1 MVAWLAIRS
10 QQKYQCSIRNFGVMR
25 FILNLTRREI
35 RSSWKRLLFFFL
47 CIALGVGSVVALRSL
62 IQNLTQAV
70 GTDARA
76 LMTADIELSSTAD
89 FSPSEM
95 EKIEGVLVATEI
107 VEEQN
112 EVITTSAMAAPGDPS
127 NPNTRLVELKGVEPP
142 FPLVGNF
149 EMADGTPFDFRM
161 LENNGAVVAKI
172 LLEDLEVKAGDK
184 IKIGES
190 QFQIR
195 GVFDKEPGGTTG
207 FRLGAR
213 VFIAKSAFDTAGI
226 TRNASRVR
234 RRILFRTSE
243 NPTELV
249 RLLRE
254 ALKGTTVGVQS
265 YRETEENLGE
275 QFTRTE
281 NYLALTG
288 LLILV
293 LGGVGVWNVARA
305 FVEQKRKSDAVLK
318 CLGAGG
324 TRIISVY
331 LLQILT
337 LGLVGSFFGV
347 FLAQAGLWFVR
358 WRFVADL
365 PENMTY
371 SVGPWT
377 AVQGV
382 LLGVAISVLF
392 SALPLLQVRNIKP
405 KLLLRDENNANLRRL
420 DPTWWLT
427 GGISLAGLLGLAVW
441 QAGSLKVGAFFL
453 GGLAAT
459 SVVLY
464 LAALVLTLLLR
475 KLKILGSFSLRQAV
489 NSLYRPGNQTR
500 IILLAVGLGAFV
512 VLAVQS
518 LQSNLVRE
526 FDFTR
531 NQRLPS
537 LFFVDVQKSQVN
549 ELVRIIEERVGE
561 KAEATPTVRARI
573 SHVNGE
579 GFDFQ
584 NREVRQQQG
593 QIGRE
598 FAITYRPNLDANETV
613 LDGEWWPDG
622 GSAVPQVSVE
632 EEMAGRLKIGVGDS
646 ITFDISGRK
655 ITAQVAN
662 IRKIDLRNTRTAFV
676 FVFRPG
682 TLDVAPQTFA
692 ATVLTRVPPTERQRL
707 QRDVLG
713 QFPNIQIFDVAD
725 IVEAVQKLVNN
736 FVLAI
741 SFVGSFVIL
750 SGILILI
757 GSIALTKSQ
766 RIYENA
772 ILKTLGAR
780 RVMLAAILL
789 GEYGLLGLLAGLIG
803 SGFAIALSWAVSRF
817 ILAIDWEF
825 DPALMLMGIGATA
838 AIVVLVGCL
847 ASFDV
852 LFRKPLSTL
861 RSQ

>member
-1 MVAWLAIRS
+1 
-10 QQKYQCSIRNFGVMR
+10 MR

-35 RSSWKRLLFFFL
+35 RSSWRRLLFFFL

-76 LMTADIELSSTAD
+76 LMTADLQISSTAD
-89 FSPSEM
+89 FSPSEIAL
-95 EKIEGVLVATEI
+95 IEEVIAASEI
-107 VEEQN
+107 VEDRDES
-112 EVITTSAMAAPGDPS
+112 ITTSAMASPADPS
-127 NPNTRLVELKGVEPP
+127 NPRTRLVELKGVEPA

-149 EMADGTPFDFRM
+149 TMSDGTPFQFD
-161 LENNGAVVAKI
+161 LLNDNGAVVARI
-172 LLEDLEVKAGDK
+172 LLEDLSLNVGDR
-184 IKIGES
+184 IKIGETE
-190 QFQIR
+190 FRIR
-195 GVFDKEPGGTTG
+195 GVFDQEPGGTSG

-213 VFIAKSAFDTAGI
+213 VFVQKSAFDTAGI
-226 TRNASRVR
+226 TRNSSRVR
-234 RRILFRTSE
+234 RRILYRTSD
-243 NPTELV
+243 NPTALV
-249 RLLRE
+249 EQLRE
-254 ALKGTTVGVQS
+254 ALKGTTLTVQS
-265 YRETEENLGE
+265 YREAQENISE

-305 FVEQKRKSDAVLK
+305 FVEQKRKSVAVLK
-318 CLGAGG
+318 CLGASG
-324 TRIISVY
+324 TRIITVY

-337 LGLVGSFFGV
+337 LGLVGSVFGV
-347 FLAQAGLWFVR
+347 VLAQTGLWFAR
-358 WRFVADL
+358 WRFIDDL
-365 PENMTY
+365 PENMSY
-371 SVGPWT
+371 AVNGWT
-377 AVQGV
+377 AAQGI
-382 LLGVAISVLF
+382 LLGVAISILF

-405 KLLLRDENNANLRRL
+405 RLLLRDESNVSLRRL
-420 DPTWWLT
+420 DPAKWLF
-427 GGISLAGLLGLAVW
+427 GAFSLAGLLGLAVW
-441 QAGSLKVGAFFL
+441 QAGSIRVGIFFL
-453 GGLAAT
+453 IGLAAT
-459 SVVLY
+459 AGVLY
-464 LAALVLTLLLR
+464 LAAIVLTMLLR
-475 KLKILGSFSLRQAV
+475 RLRIIGSFSLRQAV

-518 LQSNLVRE
+518 LQTNLVRE

-537 LFFVDVQKSQVN
+537 LFFVDIQKSQIGD
-549 ELVRIIEERVGE
+549 LVQLIEERIGE
-561 KAEATPTVRARI
+561 KPEATPTVRARI
-573 SHVNGE
+573 SHVNGQP
-579 GFDFQ
+579 FDFQ
-584 NREVRQQQG
+584 QREVRQQQG

-598 FAITYRPNLDANETV
+598 FAVTYRPNLDANETI
-613 LDGEWWPDG
+613 LDGQWWSD
-622 GSAVPQVSVE
+622 SDAEVPQVSVE
-632 EEMAGRLKIGVGDS
+632 EEMAARLKVGVGDS

-655 ITAQVAN
+655 ITVQVSN
-662 IRKIDLRNTRTAFV
+662 IRKIDLRNTRTAFI

-682 TLDVAPQTFA
+682 VLDSAPQTYA

-707 QRDVLG
+707 QRDSLS

-725 IVEAVQKLVNN
+725 IVATVQKLVDN

-780 RVMLAAILL
+780 RLALASILIS
-789 GEYGLLGLLAGLIG
+789 EYGLLGLLAGIIG
-803 SGFAIALSWAVSRF
+803 SGFAVLLSWAVSRF
-817 ILAIDWEF
+817 ILEINWEF
-825 DPALMLMGIGATA
+825 DPMLVLVGIAATA
-838 AIVVLVGCL
+838 GIVVIVGCL

-852 LFRKPLSTL
+852 LFRKPLATL

>member
-1 MVAWLAIRS
+1 M
-10 QQKYQCSIRNFGVMR
+10 NFV
-25 FILNLTRREI
+25 FNLTRREI

-76 LMTADIELSSTAD
+76 LLTADIDVSSTAD
-89 FSPSEM
+89 FSPSEI
-95 EKIEGVLVATEI
+95 EKIEEVLATTDI
-107 VEEQN
+107 VDGRN
-112 EVITTSAMAAPGDPS
+112 EVVTTSAMAAPADPS
-127 NPNTRLVELKGVEPP
+127 NPKTRLVELKGIEPP

-149 EMADGTPFDFRM
+149 EMADGAPFDFR
-161 LENNGAVVAKI
+161 LLDNNGAVVAKI
-172 LLEDLEVKAGDK
+172 LLEDLSVNVGDR
-184 IKIGES
+184 IRIGES
-190 QFQIR
+190 EFRIA
-195 GVFDKEPGGTTG
+195 GVFDQEPGGTSG

-234 RRILFRTSE
+234 RRILYRTTD

-254 ALKGTTVGVQS
+254 ALKGTTLSVQS
-265 YRETEENLGE
+265 YRETQENIGE

-305 FVEQKRKSDAVLK
+305 FVEQKRKSVAVLK

-337 LGLVGSFFGV
+337 LGLIGSLFGV
-347 FLAQAGLWFVR
+347 LMAQAGLWFVR
-358 WRFVADL
+358 WRFIDDL
-365 PENMTY
+365 PEKMTY

-377 AVQGV
+377 AAQGI

-420 DPTWWLT
+420 DPAKWII
-427 GGISLAGLLGLAVW
+427 GAVSLAGLLGLAVW
-441 QAGSLKVGAFFL
+441 QAGSLRVGAFFL

-459 SVVLY
+459 TAVLY

-475 KLKILGSFSLRQAV
+475 KLRILGSFSVRQAV

-512 VLAVQS
+512 VLAVQA
-518 LQSNLVRE
+518 LQTNLIRE

-537 LFFVDVQKSQVN
+537 LFFVDIQKSQIGD
-549 ELVRIIEERVGE
+549 LVRIIEERVGE
-561 KAEATPTVRARI
+561 KAESIPTIRARI

-598 FAITYRPNLDANETV
+598 FAVTYRPNLDANETV
-613 LDGEWWPDG
+613 LDGEWWTEGATD
-622 GSAVPQVSVE
+622 VPQVSVE

-662 IRKIDLRNTRTAFV
+662 IRKLDLRNTRTAFV

-682 TLDVAPQTFA
+682 VLDAAPQTFA

-707 QRDVLG
+707 QREVLG
-713 QFPNIQIFDVAD
+713 QFPNIQIIDVAD
-725 IVEAVQKLVNN
+725 IVAAVQKLVNN

-750 SGILILI
+750 SGVLILI

-772 ILKTLGAR
+772 ILKTLGAKR
-780 RVMLAAILL
+780 LTLAAILL

-803 SGFAIALSWAVSRF
+803 SSFAVALSWAVSRF
-817 ILAIDWEF
+817 ILEIDWEF
-825 DPALMLMGIGATA
+825 DPVLMVTGILATA
-838 AIVVLVGCL
+838 AIVVIVGCL

-852 LFRKPLSTL
+852 LFRRPLSTL

>member
-1 MVAWLAIRS
+1 M
-10 QQKYQCSIRNFGVMR
+10 Q

-35 RSSWKRLLFFFL
+35 RSSWQRLLFFFL

-62 IQNLTQAV
+62 IQNLTRAV

-76 LMTADIELSSTAD
+76 LMTADFELSSTND
-89 FSPSEM
+89 FAPTDLT
-95 EKIEGVLVATEI
+95 KIETVVAESGI
-107 VEEQN
+107 VDGRN
-112 EVITTSAMAAPGDPS
+112 ETITASSMARPADRNNTSIK
-127 NPNTRLVELKGVEPP
+127 LVELKGIEPP
-142 FPLVGNF
+142 FPLVGSF
-149 EMADGTPFDFRM
+149 ELDDGKPFDFA
-161 LENNGAVVAKI
+161 LLANNGAVVAKI
-172 LLEDLEVKAGDK
+172 LLEDLQVKVGDR
-184 IKIGES
+184 IRIGEGE
-190 QFQIR
+190 FQIR
-195 GVFDKEPGGTTG
+195 AVFDEEPGGTSG

-213 VFIAKSAFDTAGI
+213 VFIEKKAFDEAGI
-226 TRNASRVR
+226 SRNSRVR
-234 RRILFRTSE
+234 RRILYRTTD

-249 RLLRE
+249 AKLRDT
-254 ALKGTTVGVQS
+254 LKGTTINVQS
-265 YRETEENLGE
+265 YRETQENLGE

-305 FVEQKRKSDAVLK
+305 FVEQKRKTVAVLK
-318 CLGAGG
+318 CLGASGG
-324 TRIISVY
+324 RIMTVY

-337 LGLVGSFFGV
+337 LGLIGSLFGV
-347 FLAQAGLWFVR
+347 VLAQLALWLVE
-358 WRFVADL
+358 WRLAETL
-365 PENMTY
+365 PEKMTY
-371 SVGPWT
+371 GLNASTVAQGIT
-377 AVQGV
+377 LGV
-382 LLGVAISVLF
+382 LISLLF
-392 SALPLLQVRNIKP
+392 SALPLLQIRNIKP
-405 KLLLRDENNANLRRL
+405 KLLLRDENNASLRRL
-420 DPTWWLT
+420 DPTKWIF
-427 GGISLAGLLGLAVW
+427 GAVSLLGLLGVAVW

-453 GGLAAT
+453 GGLALT
-459 SVVLY
+459 SGALY
-464 LAALVLTLLLR
+464 LAALVLTRLLR
-475 KLKILGSFSLRQAV
+475 NLRSVGPFALSQAV

-518 LQSNLVRE
+518 LQTNLVRE

-537 LFFVDVQKSQVN
+537 LFFVDIQKSQIDD
-549 ELVRIIEERVGE
+549 LVKLIESGIGE
-561 KAEATPTVRARI
+561 KAEAIPTVRARI

-579 GFDFQ
+579 AFDFAQ
-584 NREVRQQQG
+584 REVRQQQG

-598 FAITYRPNLDANETV
+598 FAVTYRPQLDDNET
-613 LDGEWWPDG
+613 LLSGRWWLEGTSD
-622 GSAVPQVSVE
+622 VPEVSVE
-632 EEMAGRLKIGVGDS
+632 EEMAARLKVSPGDS

-655 ITAQVAN
+655 LTARVAN
-662 IRKIDLRNTRTAFV
+662 IRKLDLRNTRTAFV

-682 TLDVAPQTFA
+682 ALETAPQTFA
-692 ATVLTRVPPTERQRL
+692 ATVLKRAAPTDRQRL
-707 QRDVLG
+707 QRAVLDAY
-713 QFPNIQIFDVAD
+713 PNVQIFDVAD
-725 IVEAVQKLVNN
+725 LVATVQKLVSN

-772 ILKTLGAR
+772 ILKTLGAKR
-780 RVMLAAILL
+780 PTLTAILFA
-789 GEYGLLGLLAGLIG
+789 EYGLLGLLSGLIG
-803 SGFAIALSWAVSRF
+803 AGFATVLSYAVSRY
-817 ILAIDWEF
+817 IMEIDWQF
-825 DPALMLMGIGATA
+825 DPLLTIGGVLITA
-838 AIVVLVGCL
+838 VIVMIVGAA

>member
-1 MVAWLAIRS
+1 
-10 QQKYQCSIRNFGVMR
+10 MR
-25 FILNLTRREI
+25 FIFNLTRREI
-35 RSSWKRLLFFFL
+35 RSSWRRLLFFFL

-62 IQNLTQAV
+62 IQNLTRAV

-76 LMTADIELSSTAD
+76 LMTADIEISSTAD
-89 FSPSEM
+89 FSPSEIS
-95 EKIEGVLVATEI
+95 KIEEVLNLSDI
-107 VEEQN
+107 VEARN
-112 EVITTSAMAAPGDPS
+112 EAVTTSSMASPVDSS
-127 NPNTRLVELKGVEPP
+127 NPNTKLVELKGIEPP
-142 FPLVGNF
+142 FPLVGEF
-149 EMADGTPFDFRM
+149 VIDDGTPFNFAL

-172 LLEDLEVKAGDK
+172 LLEDLNVKVGDR
-184 IKIGES
+184 IKIGEAE
-190 QFQIR
+190 FQIR
-195 GVFDKEPGGTTG
+195 GVFDEEPGGSSG
-207 FRLGAR
+207 FRIGAR
-213 VFIAKSAFDTAGI
+213 VFVAKTAFDTAGI

-234 RRILFRTSE
+234 RRILYRTSE

-254 ALKGTTVGVQS
+254 ALKGTTIGVQS
-265 YRETEENLGE
+265 YRETQENIGE

-281 NYLALTG
+281 NYLSLTG

-305 FVEQKRKSDAVLK
+305 FVEQKRKSVAVLK
-318 CLGAGG
+318 CLGANG

-337 LGLVGSFFGV
+337 LGLVGSIFGV
-347 FLAQAGLWFVR
+347 VLAQAGLWLVK
-358 WRFVADL
+358 WRFLEAL
-365 PENMTY
+365 PEKMTY
-371 SVGPWT
+371 SVNPWT
-377 AVQGV
+377 AAQGI
-382 LLGVAISVLF
+382 LLGVAISILF

-405 KLLLRDENNANLRRL
+405 KLLLRDENNESLRRL
-420 DPTWWLT
+420 DLT
-427 GGISLAGLLGLAVW
+427 KWIFGAVSLAGLLALAVW
-441 QAGSLKVGAFFL
+441 QAGSFKVGAFFL
-453 GGLAAT
+453 AGLGVTAGF
-459 SVVLY
+459 LY
-464 LAALVLTLLLR
+464 LAAVVLTVLLR
-475 KLKILGSFSLRQAV
+475 RLKVFGSFSLRQAV

-518 LQSNLVRE
+518 LQTNLVRE

-537 LFFVDVQKSQVN
+537 LFFIDIQKSQID
-549 ELVRIIEERVGE
+549 ELVRGIEERIGE

-573 SHVNGE
+573 SHVNGQA
-579 GFDFQ
+579 FDFQ
-584 NREVRQQQG
+584 RPEMRQQQG

-598 FAITYRPNLDANETV
+598 FAVTYRPNLDTNETV
-613 LDGEWWPDG
+613 IDGEWWNGEPT
-622 GSAVPQVSVE
+622 VPQVSVE
-632 EEMAGRLKIGVGDS
+632 EEMAVRLKVGIGDS

-655 ITAQVAN
+655 ITAQVASV
-662 IRKIDLRNTRTAFV
+662 RKIDLRNTRTVFI

-682 TLDVAPQTFA
+682 VLDSAPQTFA

-707 QRDVLG
+707 QRDMIG
-713 QFPNIQIFDVAD
+713 KFPNIQIFDVAD
-725 IVEAVQKLVNN
+725 IVAAVQKLVAN

-772 ILKTLGAR
+772 ILKTLGAKR
-780 RVMLAAILL
+780 WTLATILL
-789 GEYGLLGLLAGLIG
+789 GEYGLLGLLAGIIG
-803 SGFAIALSWAVSRF
+803 SVFATALSWAVSRF
-817 ILAIDWEF
+817 ILDIAWVFE
-825 DPALMLMGIGATA
+825 PWLAVAGIFVTA
-838 AIVVLVGCL
+838 VIVVLVGCL

-852 LFRKPLSTL
+852 LFRKPLGTL